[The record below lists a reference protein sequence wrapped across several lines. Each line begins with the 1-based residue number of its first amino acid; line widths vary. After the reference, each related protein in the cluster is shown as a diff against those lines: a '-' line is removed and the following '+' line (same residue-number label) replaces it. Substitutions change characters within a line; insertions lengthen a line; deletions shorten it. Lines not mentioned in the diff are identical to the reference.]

1 MELILNG
8 LDCAHCA
15 EEIRSRVEKL
25 ESVEK
30 AEMNFMAKKLTVS
43 EKHGSANVYEDV
55 KKIIAEVEPD
65 VTVEIKHTSAKK
77 TEYILEDLDCAH
89 CAEEIRAAV
98 EKLPDVKSA
107 EMNFMAK
114 KLTVEA
120 DRNVTETIKK
130 IVSELEPDV
139 TVKLNDEVSAK
150 KSEDTEEEHEGSGK
164 VMIIRIVSAVV
175 LAAAGFIVGSVSDA
189 DIVKTVLMV
198 AAYLIAGYDVLLR
211 AVKNIF
217 KGRVFDENFLM
228 TIASVGAML
237 IGEASEGA
245 AVMILYQIGEYFQ
258 NYAVERSRKSISG
271 LMELRPDSAGIRDTD
286 ENGNMIIRQ
295 VSPESISIGDVI
307 VVSAGERVPLDGELI
322 SADCSADTSALTGES
337 VPRTFR
343 TGDEVMSGVINLSGV
358 MELRVTKKYGEST
371 VSRILE
377 MVENAGARKAPSEN
391 FITKFARYY
400 TPCVVIAA
408 ILLAVIP
415 MMIDGAFSADKIYPA
430 LEFLVVSC
438 PCALVISVPLSY
450 FGGIGGAS
458 KKGILIKG
466 GSVMD
471 ILRKAD
477 TAVFDKTGTL
487 TEGVFDV
494 TKIYPEENADK
505 ILRLCAAAES
515 YSNHPTAVSVKRAY
529 ERKGGTSDIANV
541 TSEEL
546 SGMGVK
552 ANYDGSEILA
562 GNKRLMDKFGI
573 QCENPDSAGTVIHVA
588 ENGKYLGYILISD
601 RIKKRSA
608 EAVAQL
614 KSMGIKTVM
623 LTGDR
628 EAAAKE
634 IAAQAGIDRV
644 YAGLMPGDKA
654 DILGK
659 IKAEGSSGI
668 IFAGDGI
675 NDAPVLMAADAGFAM
690 GGIGSDAAIEAADAV
705 IMDDDPSKIADAI
718 AISKR
723 TGGIVM
729 QNIVFALAVK
739 FIVMVLAAL
748 SIANMWAA
756 VFADVGVSFIA
767 VLNAM
772 RAGKVK

>member
-1 MELILNG
+1 
-8 LDCAHCA
+8 
-15 EEIRSRVEKL
+15 
-25 ESVEK
+25 
-30 AEMNFMAKKLTVS
+30 
-43 EKHGSANVYEDV
+43 
-55 KKIIAEVEPD
+55 
-65 VTVEIKHTSAKK
+65 
-77 TEYILEDLDCAH
+77 
-89 CAEEIRAAV
+89 
-98 EKLPDVKSA
+98 
-107 EMNFMAK
+107 
-114 KLTVEA
+114 
-120 DRNVTETIKK
+120 
-130 IVSELEPDV
+130 
-139 TVKLNDEVSAK
+139 
-150 KSEDTEEEHEGSGK
+150 
-164 VMIIRIVSAVV
+164 
-175 LAAAGFIVGSVSDA
+175 
-189 DIVKTVLMV
+189 
-198 AAYLIAGYDVLLR
+198 
-211 AVKNIF
+211 
-217 KGRVFDENFLM
+217 
-228 TIASVGAML
+228 
-237 IGEASEGA
+237 
-245 AVMILYQIGEYFQ
+245 
-258 NYAVERSRKSISG
+258 
-271 LMELRPDSAGIRDTD
+271 
-286 ENGNMIIRQ
+286 
-295 VSPESISIGDVI
+295 
-307 VVSAGERVPLDGELI
+307 
-322 SADCSADTSALTGES
+322 
-337 VPRTFR
+337 
-343 TGDEVMSGVINLSGV
+343 
-358 MELRVTKKYGEST
+358 
-371 VSRILE
+371 
-377 MVENAGARKAPSEN
+377 
-391 FITKFARYY
+391 
-400 TPCVVIAA
+400 
-408 ILLAVIP
+408 
-415 MMIDGAFSADKIYPA
+415 
-430 LEFLVVSC
+430 
-438 PCALVISVPLSY
+438 
-450 FGGIGGAS
+450 
-458 KKGILIKG
+458 
-466 GSVMD
+466 
-471 ILRKAD
+471 
-477 TAVFDKTGTL
+477 
-487 TEGVFDV
+487 
-494 TKIYPEENADK
+494 
-505 ILRLCAAAES
+505 
-515 YSNHPTAVSVKRAY
+515 
-529 ERKGGTSDIANV
+529 
-541 TSEEL
+541 
-546 SGMGVK
+546 MGVK

-748 SIANMWAA
+748 SIADMWAA